1 MKVKSIFGMIIS
13 TLLISYMIVVLII
26 TNFVEVEEKYP
37 SGMIK
42 DQSGELPYNVYDI
55 GIEKNKRAPDF
66 ELLNLS
72 GEKVRLSDYRGKKV
86 FLNFWATWCGPCE
99 IEMPYMESFYKRNK
113 DLENVEII
121 AVNMTKSEANVENV
135 QEFADNYGLT
145 FPVLLD
151 NKGEVEDL
159 YKIISYPSTYL
170 INEDGILISGFIG
183 SVNNEEKVKEL
194 VDSIR

>member
-1 MKVKSIFGMIIS
+1 MKIKSIFGMIIS
-13 TLLISYMIVVLII
+13 ILLISYMIVVLII
-26 TNFVEVEEKYP
+26 TNFVDVEEKYP

-42 DQSGELPYNVYDI
+42 DQSGKLPYNVYDI
-55 GIEKNKRAPDF
+55 DIEKNKRAPDF

-99 IEMPYMESFYKRNK
+99 IEMPHMESFYKRNK

-135 QEFADNYGLT
+135 REFADNYGLT

-151 NKGEVEDL
+151 NKGEIEDL

-194 VDSIR
+194 VDSIK

>member
-1 MKVKSIFGMIIS
+1 MIIS
-13 TLLISYMIVVLII
+13 ILLISYMIVVLII
-26 TNFVEVEEKYP
+26 TNFVDVEEKYP

-42 DQSGELPYNVYDI
+42 DQSGKLPYNVYDI
-55 GIEKNKRAPDF
+55 DIEKNKRAPDF

-99 IEMPYMESFYKRNK
+99 IEMPHMESFYKRNK

-135 QEFADNYGLT
+135 REFADNYGLT

-151 NKGEVEDL
+151 NKGEIEDL

-194 VDSIR
+194 VDSIK

>member
-1 MKVKSIFGMIIS
+1 MKVKKIFGMILSILVIALM
-13 TLLISYMIVVLII
+13 TVVLII

-55 GIEKNKRAPDF
+55 DIEKDKIAPDF
-66 ELLNLS
+66 ELVNLS

-99 IEMPYMESFYKRNK
+99 IEMPYMESYYKKNK

-121 AVNMTKSEANVENV
+121 AVNMTKREGNVENV
-135 QEFADNYGLT
+135 QNFVDNYGLT

-151 NKGEVEDL
+151 NKGKVEDM

-194 VDSIR
+194 VDSIK

>member
-1 MKVKSIFGMIIS
+1 MKVESVIGIIIS
-13 TLLISYMIVVLII
+13 ILLISSMIVLLII

-55 GIEKNKRAPDF
+55 DIEKGKIAPDF
-66 ELLNLS
+66 ELVNLS
-72 GEKVRLSDYRGKKV
+72 GEKVKLSDYRGKKV

-135 QEFADNYGLT
+135 QEFAKNYGLT

-151 NKGEVEDL
+151 KKGEVENL

-183 SVNNEEKVKEL
+183 SVNNEKKVKEL
-194 VDSIR
+194 VDSIK

>member
-1 MKVKSIFGMIIS
+1 
-13 TLLISYMIVVLII
+13 TVVLII

-55 GIEKNKRAPDF
+55 DIEKDKIAPDF
-66 ELLNLS
+66 ELVNLS

-99 IEMPYMESFYKRNK
+99 IEMPYMESYYKKNK

-121 AVNMTKSEANVENV
+121 AVNMTKREGNVEN
-135 QEFADNYGLT
+135 
-145 FPVLLD
+145 
-151 NKGEVEDL
+151 
-159 YKIISYPSTYL
+159 
-170 INEDGILISGFIG
+170 
-183 SVNNEEKVKEL
+183 
-194 VDSIR
+194 

>member
-1 MKVKSIFGMIIS
+1 MKIKSIFGMIIS
-13 TLLISYMIVVLII
+13 ILLISYMIVVLII
-26 TNFVEVEEKYP
+26 TNFVDVEEKYP

-42 DQSGELPYNVYDI
+42 DQSGKLPYNVYDI
-55 GIEKNKRAPDF
+55 DIEKNKRAPDF

-99 IEMPYMESFYKRNK
+99 IEMPHMESFYKRNK

-135 QEFADNYGLT
+135 REFANNYGLT

-151 NKGEVEDL
+151 NKGEIEDL

-194 VDSIR
+194 VDSIK